1 WGMIDAWLRVAAGAA
16 APIRIN
22 STMMATLGTA
32 YWFPSAA
39 HAAAWGVMISGVLQ
53 VFLVAGD
60 SLYARVM
67 TWFRVPRWDKD
78 VQRFFKALLPATLGS
93 AGTQLALFADT
104 IIASFLSA
112 GAISALYY
120 ADRIDQLPIGV

>member
-1 WGMIDAWLRVAAGAA
+1 ALPRCAGAA
-16 APIRIN
+16 AAPILLNI
-22 STMMATLGTA
+22 TMMATLALA
-32 YWFPSAA
+32 YWFPSAG
-39 HAAAWGVMISGVLQ
+39 HAAAWGVLISGVFQ

-78 VQRFFKALLPATLGS
+78 VRRFFKALLPATLGS

-112 GAISALYY
+112 GAAFTPYH
-120 ADRIDQLPIGV
+120 ARPPPQLPPRP